1 MEIILAIVSVI
12 GWLVLLTFGGNNL
25 VDGAVSLA
33 KKYKI
38 SEAIIGLT
46 IVAIGTS
53 MPEMVVSFLAAVQGN
68 TEIAIGNVI
77 GSNIANVFLILGI
90 TAIIA
95 KMHFSTIARFFD
107 LPVMIFSTL
116 LLLLLASDRLM
127 DGSMRDVISR
137 ADGIIFMIFAVLYIL
152 YSLRHNNFQPDKSEE
167 IGIIESNS
175 KLTLSLVWGIVALF
189 LGWKIL
195 VDGAVWLATIMGL
208 SQSIIG
214 LTIIAI
220 GTSAPELVTSILAA
234 RRWSPDLAIGNV
246 IGSNIL
252 NILIVLGVTAVI
264 APIPFLAAS
273 YIDALLALFAP
284 VILLIMALFWSN
296 NTIWRR
302 EGILMITI
310 YMTYIGYLISKEM
323 L

>member
-1 MEIILAIVSVI
+1 
-12 GWLVLLTFGGNNL
+12 
-25 VDGAVSLA
+25 
-33 KKYKI
+33 
-38 SEAIIGLT
+38 
-46 IVAIGTS
+46 
-53 MPEMVVSFLAAVQGN
+53 
-68 TEIAIGNVI
+68 
-77 GSNIANVFLILGI
+77 
-90 TAIIA
+90 
-95 KMHFSTIARFFD
+95 
-107 LPVMIFSTL
+107 
-116 LLLLLASDRLM
+116 M